1 MLKFTKVAFATLLS
15 AFLLL
20 AGAGCKY
27 LDSATDTVEVSTQS
41 GAPVAEPSGGV
52 EYKPS
57 PSKPSGEGEEGGES
71 GEGTP
76 SSSITVTAKLVY
88 NGSAFTNY
96 SLSLSDIQAYASMG
110 VKAYWNE
117 GLTEEVT
124 DVNKLKDGDIIY
136 INYSDYM
143 QAVSLSGNI

>member
-27 LDSATDTVEVSTQS
+27 LDSATEGVEVSTQS

-52 EYKPS
+52 DYKPA
-57 PSKPSGEGEEGGES
+57 PSKPDESGEGEEG

-76 SSSITVTAKLVY
+76 SSSITVTAKMVY
-88 NGSAFTNY
+88 NGSAFTSY
-96 SLSLSDIQAYASMG
+96 SLSLSEIQSYASAG
-110 VKAYWNE
+110 LKAYWNE
-117 GLTEEVT
+117 GLTEEIT
-124 DVNKLKDGDIIY
+124 NVNQLKNGDIIY

-143 QAVSLSGNI
+143 QVVSLSGNI